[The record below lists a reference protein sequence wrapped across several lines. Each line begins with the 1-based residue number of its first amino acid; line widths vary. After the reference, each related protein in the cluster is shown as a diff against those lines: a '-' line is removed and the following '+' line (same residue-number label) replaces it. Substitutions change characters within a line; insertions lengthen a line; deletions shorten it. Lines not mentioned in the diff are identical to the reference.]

1 MLCLGGEVDDVDVDF
16 DVDCDVQM
24 RWCPG
29 GKGNQTAGSVFLRR
43 ALGGLTETPID
54 SVEMWKH
61 SYRKTRAMERN
72 MEGWRAWSRQYRHT
86 DTRLT

>member
-1 MLCLGGEVDDVDVDF
+1 MGARKFGWQPWARRVRLPLHMSCLGDEVDDVDVDF

-43 ALGGLTETPID
+43 PLGGLTETPIG
-54 SVEMWKH
+54 SV
-61 SYRKTRAMERN
+61 
-72 MEGWRAWSRQYRHT
+72 
-86 DTRLT
+86 

>member
-1 MLCLGGEVDDVDVDF
+1 MSCLGDEVDDVDVDF

-43 ALGGLTETPID
+43 PLGGLTETPIG
-54 SVEMWKH
+54 SV
-61 SYRKTRAMERN
+61 
-72 MEGWRAWSRQYRHT
+72 
-86 DTRLT
+86 